1 VTTLRAHP
9 AALGSDDQA
18 TRLRALVEASAP
30 GAPPGSAPRRTR
42 TIAIAS
48 GKGGVGKSN
57 LAVNLAVALAQSGA
71 RVALLD
77 ADLGLA
83 NADLL
88 CGLPVGPNLAHLLDG
103 RATLADIARAPI
115 PNFTLVPGCSGIAA
129 HADLDPPRR
138 RRLAGALDEIERA
151 HDAVLLDCGAG
162 IGPSVMWLMSEADR
176 TLVVT
181 TPEPTAIADAYA
193 LIKSAALVRPAGQG
207 ANWSLVVNQA
217 ESRDQA
223 RAVHARFSAVC
234 DRFLA
239 LEVPFAGWIP
249 ADRAVPDAVRARKP
263 FTLESPRCPAA
274 REVRNLSGSL
284 RAELGLQPNNTRS
297 TPGGLARLFGL
308 RRNSA

>member
-1 VTTLRAHP
+1 MTTLRAQP
-9 AALGSDDQA
+9 PSLLADDQA
-18 TRLRALVEASAP
+18 TRLRALVQSA
-30 GAPPGSAPRRTR
+30 APAPIAPAARRAR

-103 RATLADIARAPI
+103 HATLADIARAPI
-115 PNFTLVPGCSGIAA
+115 PNFTLVPGCSGIAS
-129 HADLDPPRR
+129 HADLDAPRR
-138 RRLAGALDEIERA
+138 RRLAGALDEIERS

-162 IGPSVMWLMSEADR
+162 IGPSVMWLMAEADR

-181 TPEPTAIADAYA
+181 TPEPTAVADAYA
-193 LIKSAALVRPAGQG
+193 LIKSAALAHG
-207 ANWSLVVNQA
+207 AHGASPWSLVVNQA
-217 ESRDQA
+217 DSRAQA
-223 RAVHARFSAVC
+223 LAVHARLAAVC

-239 LEVPFAGWIP
+239 LAVPFAGWIP
-249 ADRAVPDAVRARKP
+249 VDRAVPDAVRARRP
-263 FTLESPRCPAA
+263 LLLESPRCPAA
-274 REVRNLSGSL
+274 REVRTLSGSL
-284 RAELGLQPNNTRS
+284 RADLDGIPNNTRS
-297 TPGGLARLFGL
+297 NRGVLHRLFGL
-308 RRNSA
+308 RRGGA